1 MDKSIRRRGNW
12 RRRTRR
18 RSRGRCGARV
28 PRLGSGDE
36 RTARVSARA
45 SLGRVVKCA
54 LRARSACRE
63 STAKAHKAS
72 ALDRRCDLGGLRFV
86 SAGRERQDPRLAA
99 SAGFAAHDESRA
111 GAWESWHSNPRGV
124 PARLFAHVEEIKIS
138 ERVQGVSLFCTC
150 TSHAR
155 RTRSVDF
162 FRSRAF
168 VFFPWAVSRRALE
181 GHRPVPLVSTRARVF
196 FTFAHLLLYALPPP
210 RPRVFARAL
219 HAAAASRAALAPAIF
234 SSIFAR
240 RSSESSNA
248 SIALT

>member
-86 SAGRERQDPRLAA
+86 SARRERQDPRLAA
-99 SAGFAAHDESRA
+99 SAGCAAHDESRA

-155 RTRSVDF
+155 RTRSVFGRERLF
-162 FRSRAF
+162 FSVGGLSTCSRGTPSRSSRLDSRSRIF
-168 VFFPWAVSRRALE
+168 YIRA
-181 GHRPVPLVSTRARVF
+181 
-196 FTFAHLLLYALPPP
+196 PPP
-210 RPRVFARAL
+210 LCPAPPPSPVFARAL